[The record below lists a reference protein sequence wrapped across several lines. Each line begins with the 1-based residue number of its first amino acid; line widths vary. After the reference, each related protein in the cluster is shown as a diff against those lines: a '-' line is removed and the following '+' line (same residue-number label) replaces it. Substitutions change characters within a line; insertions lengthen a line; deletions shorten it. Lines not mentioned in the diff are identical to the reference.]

1 MRATIARGL
10 RRVGAVAA
18 VIMLLFTGSALVAS
32 PAEAAPDGC
41 SGPYAGHYESAGGQ
55 IWAYRV
61 WGCADGNDIPLSVTI
76 QRYLSPGVYET
87 VASGNGEATYY
98 CGGTLYN
105 VYRTSGTSDF
115 GILCS

>member
-1 MRATIARGL
+1 MRTMTARGL
-10 RRVGAVAA
+10 RRAGTVAA
-18 VIMLLFTGSALVAS
+18 AIMLLVAGSALAAS
-32 PAEAAPDGC
+32 PAEAAPPGC

-55 IWAYRV
+55 IWAYRY
-61 WGCADGNDIPLSVTI
+61 WGCDDGNDIPLSVVI

-87 VASGNGEATYY
+87 VASGNGEATYV